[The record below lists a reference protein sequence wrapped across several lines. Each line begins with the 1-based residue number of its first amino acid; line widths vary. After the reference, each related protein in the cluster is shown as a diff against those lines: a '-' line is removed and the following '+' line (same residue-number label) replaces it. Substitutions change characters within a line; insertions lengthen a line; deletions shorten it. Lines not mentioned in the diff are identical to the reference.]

1 MRVLIADKIAP
12 HVPET
17 LERAGCAVTWDA
29 SLHGESLEAALGRVD
44 PQVLVVRS
52 TKVQEPHFSAARALS
67 LVIRAGAGTNTIDVA
82 GASARGVYVSNCPG
96 RNAIAVAELTMAHL
110 LNLDRRIS
118 DNVASLRSHRWEKKR
133 FGEARGLHGRTMA
146 LLGVGQIG
154 REVIARAR
162 SFGTHVRAWSRS
174 LTPEIAASLG
184 VQFAA
189 TPLDAC
195 RGADVL
201 SLHLALTPETR
212 GLVGRE
218 LLEALAPGAFV
229 INTSRGGVMDQDAL
243 VQAIH
248 TRGLRAGLDVFA
260 EEPVGGDAPFPF
272 DIADEAG
279 VYGTHHIGAS
289 TDQATLAVA
298 DEVVR
303 IITTFQ
309 RRGTAPNCVNLSTA
323 SVASHVLIVRHA
335 DEVGVLAGILERL
348 REDGVNV
355 QEMDNIIFKGGG
367 AASARIQVT
376 GAPSP
381 ACLERIEHSSTVFAA
396 SLIPLESP

>member
-1 MRVLIADKIAP
+1 MRVLIADKMAP
-12 HVPET
+12 HVPEA
-17 LERAGCAVTWDA
+17 LERAGCAVTSDA
-29 SLHGESLEAALGRVD
+29 SLNGKSLEAALGRVD

-52 TKVQEPHFSAARALS
+52 TKVQAAHLGAARSLS
-67 LVIRAGAGTNTIDVA
+67 LVIRAGAGTNTIDIA

-96 RNAIAVAELTMAHL
+96 RNAIAVAELTLGHL

-118 DNVASLRSHRWEKKR
+118 DNVAALRAHRWEKKR
-133 FGEARGLHGRTMA
+133 FGAARGLHGRTMA

-154 REVIARAR
+154 REVSVRAR
-162 SFGTHVRAWSRS
+162 SFGIHVRGWDRA

-184 VQFAA
+184 IEYAA
-189 TPLDAC
+189 SALDAC

-201 SLHLALTPETR
+201 SLHLALNPETR

-229 INTSRGGVMDQDAL
+229 INTSRGGVVDQDAL
-243 VQAIH
+243 VQAIR

-260 EEPVGGDAPFPF
+260 EEPVGGEGSFPF
-272 DIADEAG
+272 AIADEEG

-303 IITTFQ
+303 IVTTFQ
-309 RRGTAPNCVNLSTA
+309 RRGTAPNCVNLSTR

-335 DEVGVLAGILERL
+335 DKVGVLAGILESL

-376 GAPSP
+376 GAPSA
-381 ACLERIEHSSTVFAA
+381 ACLARIEQSNTVFAA
-396 SLIPLESP
+396 SLIPLETP

>member
-1 MRVLIADKIAP
+1 
-12 HVPET
+12 
-17 LERAGCAVTWDA
+17 
-29 SLHGESLEAALGRVD
+29 
-44 PQVLVVRS
+44 
-52 TKVQEPHFSAARALS
+52 
-67 LVIRAGAGTNTIDVA
+67 
-82 GASARGVYVSNCPG
+82 
-96 RNAIAVAELTMAHL
+96 
-110 LNLDRRIS
+110 
-118 DNVASLRSHRWEKKR
+118 
-133 FGEARGLHGRTMA
+133 MA

-154 REVIARAR
+154 REVIGRAR